1 MVLFTLRLRWL
12 RSMGLILRKQNLPIC
27 FHACSNLLFFSHIFS
42 RKSKPL
48 CCTTALY
55 SNSKLFS
62 VLITSHL
69 LSEKEIATHSSTL
82 AWKIPWTEERG
93 GLQSIGS
100 LRVGHDWSNLTAAT
114 AAPAFRNVYG
124 SLSENRIHAHSSHHR
139 ERITFP
145 VGFPLQWVHV
155 QYLRCCWAGSILVH
169 RAGYTHATGASH
181 RHLL

>member
-1 MVLFTLRLRWL
+1 MLQRFLPSNHWEIIWRPKNCEHLINQYIKLSLECLGIPVVLFTLRLRWL
-12 RSMGLILRKQNLPIC
+12 RSMGLILRKQNLHIC
-27 FHACSNLLFFSHIFS
+27 FHACSDLLVFFHIFS

-62 VLITSHL
+62 IYIPSHL

-82 AWKIPWTEERG
+82 AWKIPWTEEPGR
-93 GLQSIGS
+93 LQSIGS

-124 SLSENRIHAHSSHHR
+124 SLSENRIHAHSTDHR
-139 ERITFP
+139 
-145 VGFPLQWVHV
+145 
-155 QYLRCCWAGSILVH
+155 
-169 RAGYTHATGASH
+169 
-181 RHLL
+181 